1 MTLEQ
6 PEIISP
12 TYTPIARGEIP
23 PVANAIQMQTQIEE
37 LIIHGDPGDVRRE
50 FIDGYTRGI
59 AYTMAVTD
67 PWCEEPADANLWKH
81 CARLHDAGPHNTGYF
96 SRMRAWLDYFQQA
109 ARDIATGKAVR

>member
-6 PEIISP
+6 PEIIRP
-12 TYTPIARGEIP
+12 TYTLFTRTEIP
-23 PVANAIQMQTQIEE
+23 PVANAIQMQVQIEE

-67 PWCEEPADANLWKH
+67 SWCQDAADYDLWKH
-81 CARLHDAGPHNTGYF
+81 AAKQHNAGPHNDGYF
-96 SRMRAWLDYFQQA
+96 ARMNAWLTYFQLA
-109 ARDIATGKAVR
+109 ALDIAEGKAIR

>member
-23 PVANAIQMQTQIEE
+23 PVANAIQMQVQIEE
-37 LIIHGDPGDVRRE
+37 IVIHGDPGDVRRE

-67 PWCEEPADANLWKH
+67 PWCEEPADMALWKYV
-81 CARLHDAGPHNTGYF
+81 AKRFDAGPHNNGYF
-96 SRMRAWLDYFQQA
+96 PRMNAWLFYFMKA
-109 ARDIATGKAVR
+109 ACDIAEGKAIR